1 MQLQTDEDFAGA
13 EFQSTPSTEAGRCSN
28 LRQHAICSGGFN
40 PRPALRLGDAI
51 LRLGYPHHIDVSI
64 HAQH

>member
-13 EFQSTPSTEAGRCSN
+13 EFQSTPSTEAGRCDKGSAQN
-28 LRQHAICSGGFN
+28 IN
-40 PRPALRLGDAI
+40 I
-51 LRLGYPHHIDVSI
+51 NVSI